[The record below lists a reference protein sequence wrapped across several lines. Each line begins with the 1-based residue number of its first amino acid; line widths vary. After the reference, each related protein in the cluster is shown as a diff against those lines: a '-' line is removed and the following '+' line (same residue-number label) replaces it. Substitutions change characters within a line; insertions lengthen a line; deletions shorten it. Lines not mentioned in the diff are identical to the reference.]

1 MSKADIEVAA
11 AVNKLFR
18 RLPALTGFSVQQVLE
33 HELVLADVETDLWP
47 ARSQELLGEITVALL
62 DLVDEEPEA
71 RHLLIGRTFARKLH

>member
-18 RLPALTGFSVQQVLE
+18 RLPALRGFSVQQVLE

-71 RHLLIGRTFARKLH
+71 RDLLIGRTFARKLH

>member
-18 RLPALTGFSVQQVLE
+18 RLPALMGFSVQQVLE

-47 ARSQELLGEITVALL
+47 ARSQSFS
-62 DLVDEEPEA
+62 A
-71 RHLLIGRTFARKLH
+71 RSRSRFSTSSTRSPKRATC

>member
-18 RLPALTGFSVQQVLE
+18 RLPALMGFSVQQVLE

-47 ARSQELLGEITVALL
+47 GRSQELLGEITVALL

-71 RHLLIGRTFARKLH
+71 RDLLIGRTFARKLH

>member
-18 RLPALTGFSVQQVLE
+18 RLPALMVQQVLE

-47 ARSQELLGEITVALL
+47 ARSQELLGEIMIALL
-62 DLVDEEPEA
+62 DLLDEEPAA
-71 RHLLIGRTFARKLH
+71 RELLIGRTFARTLH